1 MEGTKE
7 RNREGPTVVRAL
19 RLQRATCVAPDSTS
33 GDHASTFPV
42 GLPTPSHMVLVSC
55 LVLEAVTRWV
65 YRCLQN
71 EGGGIILASAG
82 SGRSTRIQ
90 SSARRGWGRSAR

>member
-42 GLPTPSHMVLVSC
+42 GPPTPSHMGLVSC

-65 YRCLQN
+65 GQCLPN
-71 EGGGIILASAG
+71 EGDYPRQRWQWAKYSHSEQRQEGLG
-82 SGRSTRIQ
+82 
-90 SSARRGWGRSAR
+90 